1 LHRIPRAPL
10 PSLVR
15 KSQCQFP
22 EKIQKKWEG
31 LEIHNNSMVFRD
43 MANLYSSEAFCI
55 QSSFK
60 HSERFLVYFQD
71 QCDNGHYNCVWFRQR
86 TSNVLELQ
94 FGRRPSTVPSFELCD
109 YHNFWSKTWTTLAR
123 TDGEYFPACPVAG
136 EYTGKLTDNPEL
148 CAKLYSNC
156 NKLDMMY
163 FLVTPCHN
171 SSQIIEERTYQ
182 CLGQWEENGQ
192 LLAYVMRNDGTKK
205 FECFVGATNDKN
217 QIFLM
222 ESGFNCQRNLRA
234 EFSGMRLT
242 KQRNCFGLPNTPL
255 KQSGNPGTF
264 RRALQRNQKW
274 TVI

>member
-1 LHRIPRAPL
+1 
-10 PSLVR
+10 
-15 KSQCQFP
+15 
-22 EKIQKKWEG
+22 
-31 LEIHNNSMVFRD
+31 M
-43 MANLYSSEAFCI
+43 
-55 QSSFK
+55 
-60 HSERFLVYFQD
+60 
-71 QCDNGHYNCVWFRQR
+71 WFRQR

-123 TDGEYFPACPVAG
+123 TDGQYFPACPVAG

-163 FLVTPCHN
+163 FLVSPCHN
-171 SSQIIEERTYQ
+171 STQIIEGKKKIFFYQFLTKILLISERTYQ

-242 KQRNCFGLPNTPL
+242 KQSKKCETLRNMNLNQVYLQEIVLGCQIHVWN
-255 KQSGNPGTF
+255 KVVNPGMF
-264 RRALQRNQKW
+264 RKVLQRNQKW